1 MEKIT
6 FVTAF
11 YKLRKRENNFD
22 PFCVAND
29 RYFKAAEKIFDKDIH
44 LIIFIEPDN
53 EIKEH
58 ILKNRIGKEH
68 KTLIIER
75 TYEELK
81 LWPKLNRFIETDKNY
96 HIPNLDIRKFTPLYY
111 LIINSKVE
119 FVNEAIDINPFNTT
133 RFSWIDF
140 RSFEL
145 SPITDENFNKIGDL
159 VANDRIHINMMCYT
173 SKNEIQNKYEYYR
186 FFRGKVA
193 ATFWIGGKN
202 ELKCFIEKCRQELE
216 WCLNNGFAV
225 TEEMIY
231 GYVLGSNPELFYPY
245 IGDYCESLINFE
257 GIHKNI
263 WLAFRSLDM
272 AINDANWEY
281 VKFISEIIINSHNM
295 NFTPIDNNALFHVY
309 IKAFNAY
316 NHLNDNH
323 NLIIKLDYWLN
334 IAQYNVEL
342 KNMISSNK
350 SYILELLKNTSEL
363 NSELYNKL
371 KQI

>member
-11 YKLRKRENNFD
+11 YKLRIKENDQYNI
-22 PFCVAND
+22 CASVD
-29 RYFKAAEKIFDKDIH
+29 RYLKAAERFYNKDIN
-44 LIIFIEPDN
+44 LVVFIEPDEELRN
-53 EIKEH
+53 HVKKHRE
-58 ILKNRIGKEH
+58 GKEH
-68 KTLIIER
+68 KTLVIER
-75 TYEELK
+75 PYEELK

-96 HIPNLDIRKFTPLYY
+96 HIPNLDFKKFTPLYY
-111 LIINSKVE
+111 LIINNKVE
-119 FVNEAIDINPFNTT
+119 FVNEAIDINPFNTP

-173 SKNEIQNKYEYYR
+173 SKNEIKNKYEYYR
-186 FFRGKVA
+186 FFRGNVA

-202 ELKCFIEKCRQELE
+202 ELKYFIEKCRHELE

-231 GYVLGSNPELFYPY
+231 GYVLGTNPELFYPY
-245 IGDYCESLINFE
+245 IGDYGESLINFE

-263 WLAFRSLDM
+263 WLAFRSLDK
-272 AINDANWEY
+272 AINDCNWEY
-281 VKFISEIIINSHNM
+281 VKFISEIIIKSHNM
-295 NFTPIDNNALFHVY
+295 NFTPIDNNALYHVY

-316 NHLNDNH
+316 NHLNDNN
-323 NLIIKLDYWLN
+323 NLIIKLEDWLN
-334 IAQYNVEL
+334 KANNNIEL
-342 KNMISSNK
+342 TEKIRSNK
-350 SYILELLKNTSEL
+350 SNILELLKKTSEL
-363 NSELYNKL
+363 NKELYCKL
-371 KQI
+371 EQI